1 METEIFSV
9 IKVPS
14 TIVHVVSV
22 VFGMGAA
29 LLSDV
34 LFTFY
39 AKDRVLN
46 PTERKTLEILSSA
59 VWYSLVVIGISGL
72 ALFLS
77 DMPKYLDSAKFLAKL
92 TILAVLIVNGYVLSR
107 KVWPHVARPGFLT
120 RRGESSNRRLAFV
133 GGAISVVSWLSVCTL
148 GVLDSSPAGYP
159 TLMALYACILIVA
172 IPAALAVERRE
183 FEKKNR

>member
-14 TIVHVVSV
+14 TIAHVVSV

-46 PTERKTLEILSSA
+46 PTERKTLEILSA
-59 VWYSLVVIGISGL
+59 VVWYSLVAIGISGL

-77 DMPKYLDSAKFLAKL
+77 DVSKYLASAKFLAKIS
-92 TILAVLIVNGYVLSR
+92 ILAVLIANGYLLSR
-107 KVWPHVARPGFLT
+107 RVWPRLSRPGFLT
-120 RRGESSNRRLAFV
+120 TEREATTRKLAFA
-133 GGAISVVSWLSVCTL
+133 GGAVSVVSWLCVCAL
-148 GVLDSSPAGYP
+148 GVMDFSPVGYQ
-159 TLMALYACILIVA
+159 TLMLGYAAVLVIA
-172 IPAALAVERRE
+172 IPTALAVERRE
-183 FEKKNR
+183 FE